1 MTKIYNFS
9 NNKKQV
15 VFDGTLTEIELNSK
29 SLTTHEEIAEYL
41 KSQNLI
47 STETTT
53 IYARN
58 LDLNL
63 FEQVKNNMKWAS
75 YWHRINA
82 SKLENANSVCFITFI
97 KEKNVIKL
105 FTINKQEIGHLI
117 RHSTVGH
124 RDCYNFMIGEKL
136 F

>member
-15 VFDGTLTEIELNSK
+15 LFDGTLTEIKLNDE

-41 KSQNLI
+41 RSQNLI

-58 LDLNL
+58 LDMNL
-63 FEQVKNNMKWAS
+63 FEQVKNNKKWVS
-75 YWHRINA
+75 YWHRIHC
-82 SKLENANSVCFITFI
+82 SKLENANSICFITVI
-97 KEKNVIKL
+97 KEENVIKL
-105 FTINKQEIGHLI
+105 FSMNKQGIGHLI
-117 RHSTVGH
+117 RHSSVGH